1 MKPPRA
7 PGTDVSRLRAAF
19 GGRKGAVLAVS
30 LIVWALALF
39 DLTLLPRVSS
49 QYLGA
54 LPSKRLIGV
63 TVAPGS
69 RVVTSTDPTSPAN
82 LWILSR
88 HDDATR
94 IVGTQLPPPHSRR
107 GVRSKILTP
116 RLRTTLRAVEG
127 TPFDVEVWPG
137 AGPALFAL
145 SSPRR
150 SPLLGVTS
158 LLTGQLLLKSS
169 VPVPPQRSDLREF
182 FLARWSGPRPDLFA
196 IDRDVNRRYP
206 QSRRRWSIRIYSG
219 ESGFEKLVFETSI
232 KKWLS
237 KKLSERDWW
246 LNVGVRRPPKP
257 SLVLVTRGK
266 RTGTGRTEV
275 HVLSGHSGFHQF
287 TLHTGTD
294 LPERAG
300 RTRRFVFQSDR
311 SGGAVLMTETRHG
324 RLRLVPVLLP

>member
-1 MKPPRA
+1 
-7 PGTDVSRLRAAF
+7 
-19 GGRKGAVLAVS
+19 VLAVS

-49 QYLGA
+49 QFLGA
-54 LPSKRLIGV
+54 LPSKRLVGV

-69 RVVTSTDPTSPAN
+69 MVVTSTNPTSPAN

-94 IVGTQLPPPHSRR
+94 IIGVQLPPAHSGR

-137 AGPALFAL
+137 AGAALFAL

-150 SPLLGVTS
+150 SPS
-158 LLTGQLLLKSS
+158 LRVISLRTGRQLFKSR
-169 VPVPPQRSDLREF
+169 VPLPPQRSDRREF
-182 FLARWSGPRPDLFA
+182 FVARWSGSRPDLFV
-196 IDRDVNRRYP
+196 IDRDVNRRRP
-206 QSRRRWSIRIYSG
+206 PSPRRWSIRIYSG
-219 ESGFEKLVFETSI
+219 ESDFEKLAFETLI
-232 KKWLS
+232 KKSIS
-237 KKLSERDWW
+237 KKLSQRDWW

-266 RTGTGRTEV
+266 RTGTGQTEV
-275 HVLSGHSGFHQF
+275 HVLSGHSGFHRF
-287 TLHTGTD
+287 SLHTGTE
-294 LPERAG
+294 LPERDG
-300 RTRRFVFQSDR
+300 LTRHFVFQSDR
-311 SGGAVLMTETRHG
+311 LGGAALMTEIRHG